1 MTKIVF
7 ASTVLSVV
15 FVAAWLFEIVRY
27 HEPAALGP
35 LSPAVFE
42 TAWSTP
48 QSLDGVADTFYADLH

>member
-1 MTKIVF
+1 MMKIIF

-27 HEPAALGP
+27 HEPAALMP
-35 LSPAVFE
+35 LSPAAL

-48 QSLDGVADTFYADLH
+48 QSLDGMADTLHADLH